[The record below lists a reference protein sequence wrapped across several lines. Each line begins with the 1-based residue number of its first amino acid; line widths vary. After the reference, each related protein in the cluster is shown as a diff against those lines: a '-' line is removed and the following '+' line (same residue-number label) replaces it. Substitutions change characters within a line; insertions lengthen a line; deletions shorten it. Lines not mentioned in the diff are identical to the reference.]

1 MKYLILALTLVST
14 SVLASSPDPAD
25 ELAQRSGLPASEVS
39 AALSDCDANQT
50 NMNLCAWRDQIVA
63 EQKLADVVNAMAGSS
78 TACKTTLQNKITA
91 WEKHRDANCLKSAS
105 REWGGGSMLPTAV
118 AMCKTTE
125 TERMRKA
132 IKTDKC
138 R

>member
-1 MKYLILALTLVST
+1 MKYLVLALTLVST
-14 SVLASSPDPAD
+14 SVLAISPDPID
-25 ELAQRSGLPASEVS
+25 EIANRSGLPASEVS

-50 NMNLCAWRDQIVA
+50 SMNFCAWRDQIVA
-63 EQKLADVVNAMAGSS
+63 EQNLEDAVNAMAGSS
-78 TACKTTLQNKITA
+78 TACKTALQRKIAA
-91 WEKHRDANCLKSAS
+91 WQKHRDASCLKSAS
-105 REWGGGSMLPTAV
+105 REWGNGSMLPTAV
-118 AMCKTTE
+118 AMCKTAA